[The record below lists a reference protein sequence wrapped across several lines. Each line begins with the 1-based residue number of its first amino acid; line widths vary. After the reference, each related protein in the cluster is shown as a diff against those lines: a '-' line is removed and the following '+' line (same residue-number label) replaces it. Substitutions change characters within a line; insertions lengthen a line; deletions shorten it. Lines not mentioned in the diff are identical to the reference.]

1 MNAGWAV
8 REDWAAANLASFSN
22 GFEKLKTVGD
32 KLQEHSKKVKFSM
45 TAALR
50 WRALQNND
58 SGAHGNCIPNFK
70 TLTSSIYARV

>member
-32 KLQEHSKKVKFSM
+32 KLQEHSKKVKFSIA
-45 TAALR
+45 AAL
-50 WRALQNND
+50 RALQNND
-58 SGAHGNCIPNFK
+58 LGAHGNCTPNFK
-70 TLTSSIYARV
+70 PHTSSISARV

>member
-32 KLQEHSKKVKFSM
+32 KLQEHSKKV
-45 TAALR
+45 
-50 WRALQNND
+50 
-58 SGAHGNCIPNFK
+58 
-70 TLTSSIYARV
+70 SSP